1 MKILLL
7 CEPRSGSTNFA
18 NWFSYDKRFSVL
30 FNATDPK
37 SRWYKKEGPE
47 NYKYKTEHL
56 IIKEDFYPFKK
67 YSSIIEKSEKVIF
80 LFRENE
86 KEQIES
92 WCNSIKTGNWDKE
105 WIWKESNYSLSEEVF
120 FKKLK
125 SKFRETLENNK
136 GISISYEDLYT
147 RSGINKIVGYL
158 EIDGLDKKIWPIGEK
173 YRSDAIRRKNFI

>member
-1 MKILLL
+1 MRILLL

-30 FNATDPK
+30 FNATDSK

-47 NYKYKTEHL
+47 NYKYKTEYL

-67 YSSIIEKSEKVIF
+67 YSNLIEKSEKVIF

-92 WCNSIKTGNWDKE
+92 WCNSIKTGNWDKG
-105 WIWKESNYSLSEEVF
+105 WIWKESNYSLSEESF
-120 FKKLK
+120 FKELK
-125 SKFRETLENNK
+125 NKFRGVLEKNR

-147 RSGINKIVGYL
+147 RSGIDKIVDYL
-158 EIDGLDKKIWPIGEK
+158 EIDELDKKKWPIGEK
-173 YRSDAIRRKNFI
+173 YRSDVTGRKNFI